1 MGAAD
6 GRMNRTPGQRRPDR
20 HGRCGVAIGRLGRL
34 GFPDRLGGNRSGR
47 GGRLVLRSHGDRSSG
62 RFVVNLVLVE
72 RLGVF
77 LRGLFSREVRYVET
91 VEPSQP
97 DGYVLVD
104 GAGMRL
110 LFGDAQFGQP
120 IQNLMGLDFQ
130 LPSQLVDANLFH
142 R

>member
-1 MGAAD
+1 MA
-6 GRMNRTPGQRRPDR
+6 
-20 HGRCGVAIGRLGRL
+20 VGRLGWFDFF
-34 GFPDRLGGNRSGR
+34 GRLGGNRGR
-47 GGRLVLRSHGDRSSG
+47 RRGRLVLRSQGGRDMS
-62 RFVVNLVLVE
+62 RFVLNLSSMLFE

-77 LRGLFSREVRYVET
+77 LRGFFSRQVRYVET
-91 VEPSQP
+91 VEPPQL
-97 DGYVLVD
+97 DCYVLVD

-110 LFGDAQFGQP
+110 LFGHAQFRQP

>member
-1 MGAAD
+1 MA
-6 GRMNRTPGQRRPDR
+6 
-20 HGRCGVAIGRLGRL
+20 VGRLGCFDFF
-34 GFPDRLGGNRSGR
+34 GGLGGDGSGR
-47 GGRLVLRSHGDRSSG
+47 GSRFVLRRRGSRSVR
-62 RFVVNLVLVE
+62 RFVLNLSAVLFKS
-72 RLGVF
+72 LGVF
-77 LRGLFSREVRYVET
+77 RRGFFSRQVRYVET
-91 VEPSQP
+91 VEPPQL

-110 LFGDAQFGQP
+110 LFGHAQFRQP